1 MGAEAREEIMQKRQY
16 VCEDALDDA
25 GYVLTFKDALV
36 AGNVVKTN
44 LDGEPPVGV
53 NLMSTKNPIT
63 GVEAADKRVTILDSG
78 DAWVK
83 LEPNA
88 TRAIAIVVGDWVQ
101 GSTNGMVEGLEST
114 ISGFAN
120 IDKTLG
126 IALQEVA
133 ADVDTPTAGEEPYK
147 TGYILV
153 KLRPRCA

>member
-1 MGAEAREEIMQKRQY
+1 MGAEAREEIQQKRQY
-16 VCEDALDDA
+16 ITEDALDDA

-36 AGNVVKTN
+36 AGNVSKTDA
-44 LDGEPPVGV
+44 DGEPPVGI
-53 NLMSTKNPIT
+53 NLMSTDNPIT
-63 GVEAADKRVTILDSG
+63 KVAAADVRVTILDSG

-88 TRAIAIVVGDWVQ
+88 TRAIAILVGDWVQ
-101 GSTNGMVEGLEST
+101 GSSNGMVEGLEST

-120 IDKTLG
+120 IDKALG

-133 ADVDTPTAGEEPYK
+133 AGVDLPTAGEEPYR